1 MLCILLLEPDIF
13 LKVYYYILKYFL
25 QVASRQSVKIEFQA
39 LLFVDFLDEL
49 FHNWY
54 SQQHTKVYM
63 WYI

>member
-49 FHNWY
+49 FYIWY
-54 SQQHTKVYM
+54 SQQHSKVYV
-63 WYI
+63 